1 MNRLRLQWAG
11 LHGKHYIALTKD
23 SHIVIRR
30 MMLRSVK
37 VPPSAVRLHDRAKS
51 HDNLSAAYDCVRS
64 VLSRIH
70 PHPGWSCVT
79 SFIKEWKGRS
89 LLLRT
94 TFIDG
99 QLMSLI
105 VSLHVI
111 AGIATAGTHRPSDS
125 PISARLVASSGIT
138 GAALAIIAFAILV
151 STWHRFFR

>member
-1 MNRLRLQWAG
+1 M
-11 LHGKHYIALTKD
+11 
-23 SHIVIRR
+23 IRR
-30 MMLRSVK
+30 MMLRFVK

-51 HDNLSAAYDCVRS
+51 HDNLSAAYDCVLS

-105 VSLHVI
+105 VSLHAI
-111 AGIATAGTHRPSDS
+111 AGIATGGYALAIGFAHFCQT
-125 PISARLVASSGIT
+125 VAFSGIA
-138 GAALAIIAFAILV
+138 GAAPAIIAFAIFV
-151 STWHRFFR
+151 STCHRCVR